1 MRKEVAQKW
10 RNMLL
15 AHYLHLPIGY
25 AIQYYLVQGQDISIL
40 SSFAFWIH
48 GIRGV
53 FISVRPFSTITFV
66 EPLRSDCSGSQHR
79 RDRWRID

>member
-1 MRKEVAQKW
+1 MVFVFVVIAQS
-10 RNMLL
+10 
-15 AHYLHLPIGY
+15 AIGS
-25 AIQYYLVQGQDISIL
+25 AKIEFLVGKGQDISIL